1 MKEDDVAYLS
11 GVVDSIGRFRVEI
24 EEDDEYKTGY
34 TMKPVFKMNRSDPET
49 VVFGMLEEY
58 CSEQSVGWEI
68 KDLQSTM
75 SFVVSGAE
83 DLDKFFSPLAPYI
96 IQKNELLGIFMGE
109 IVMPVAEGKHHSKQ
123 GFYEIVK
130 SMNEMYRNDPS
141 INRWKYETSFFSNKW
156 RDEIET

>member
-1 MKEDDVAYLS
+1 MKETDVAYLS

-24 EEDDEYKTGY
+24 EEDDEYKIGY
-34 TMKPVFKMNRSDPET
+34 TMEPTFKLNRSDPET

-58 CSEQSVGWEI
+58 CSEKGIRWEI

-75 SFVVSGAE
+75 SFVVSGAD
-83 DLDKFFSPLAPYI
+83 DLDSFFSPLAPYI
-96 IQKNELLGIFMGE
+96 IQKNELLSIFMGE
-109 IVMPVAEGKHHSKQ
+109 IVVPVSEGKHLSKQ

-130 SMNEMYRNDPS
+130 AMNELYRNDPS
-141 INRWKYETSFFSNKW
+141 INRWKYETATFSNKW